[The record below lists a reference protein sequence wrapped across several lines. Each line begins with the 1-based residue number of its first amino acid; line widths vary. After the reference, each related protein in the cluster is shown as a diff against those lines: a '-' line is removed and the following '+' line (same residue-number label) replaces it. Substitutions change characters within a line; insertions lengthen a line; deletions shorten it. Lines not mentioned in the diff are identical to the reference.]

1 MTTHNKTFL
10 KPSHLTFELSQFP
23 NDEIDR
29 ILERSSNWRQQMDGP
44 TLKYANAMRVG
55 KWDSGNGECL
65 AFDGKGRCVNGQHR
79 LAAARIVQEETGRLI
94 WFWVAR
100 NVSEVAVESM
110 DQGRNRKVVEFLRH
124 EGIINA
130 TEVAAIAYAAAR
142 RAALRDDATLYSV
155 VAHNSKD
162 ATNGQV
168 LDLYRSNSKAMQY
181 WAGVGMKMRT
191 SGYPRAFM
199 LCSLLYHLHKQYPTQ
214 AVEFADRLMDGS
226 GLAKRDPIFVLR
238 ELLHAEKLSN
248 RKRERTLLA
257 AVFIKA
263 WVAWNEGREVT
274 QLKWMSVG
282 PKAEPFPDHRFEAS

>member
-1 MTTHNKTFL
+1 MTNQNKTFL

-29 ILERSSNWRQQMDGP
+29 ILERSNNWRQQMDGP
-44 TLKYANAMRVG
+44 TMKYANAMRVG

-79 LAAARIVQEETGRLI
+79 LAAARIVQEETGRLL

-110 DQGRNRKVVEFLRH
+110 DQGRNRKVVEFLQH
-124 EGIINA
+124 EGIANA
-130 TEVAAIAYAAAR
+130 KEIASIASAAAR
-142 RAALRDDATLYSV
+142 RVALREDASLYCV
-155 VAHNSKD
+155 VGHAQKD
-162 ATNGQV
+162 VTNGQV
-168 LDLYRSNSKAMQY
+168 LDIYRGNSKSMQY
-181 WAGVGMKMRT
+181 WAGIGTKMRT
-191 SGYPRAFM
+191 SGYPRALL
-199 LCSLLYHLHKQYPTQ
+199 LCALLYQLHKLYPKQ
-214 AVEFADRLMDGS
+214 AVEFAQKLMDGS
-226 GLAKRDPIFVLR
+226 GLARRDPIFVLR
-238 ELLHAEKLSN
+238 ELLHAEKMAT
-248 RKRERTLLA
+248 RKRDRQSLA

-282 PKAEPFPDHRFEAS
+282 PKAEAFPDHRFEAS